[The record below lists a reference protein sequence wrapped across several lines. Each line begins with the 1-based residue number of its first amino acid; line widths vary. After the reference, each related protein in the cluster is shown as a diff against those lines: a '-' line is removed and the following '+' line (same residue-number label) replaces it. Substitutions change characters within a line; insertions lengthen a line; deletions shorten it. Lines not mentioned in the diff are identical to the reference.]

1 MEVINERLAYYEE
14 LESRNDLTDLGKHA
28 KLAIQNLKRDV
39 EYALTSTPSVPAQR
53 QPMPADIAQ
62 IIKDGWH
69 AGNGPDAVAAEI
81 LREFD
86 AALTPAD
93 GGGK

>member
-1 MEVINERLAYYEE
+1 MTEQEEMLAIANDYELGMNRALASGYEE
-14 LESRNDLTDLGKHA
+14 FGPTWERQHRLIIA
-28 KLAIQNLKRDV
+28 
-39 EYALTSTPSVPAQR
+39 ALRRGAQR
-53 QPMPADIAQ
+53 SPMAADIAQ

-86 AALTPAD
+86 SALTPAD